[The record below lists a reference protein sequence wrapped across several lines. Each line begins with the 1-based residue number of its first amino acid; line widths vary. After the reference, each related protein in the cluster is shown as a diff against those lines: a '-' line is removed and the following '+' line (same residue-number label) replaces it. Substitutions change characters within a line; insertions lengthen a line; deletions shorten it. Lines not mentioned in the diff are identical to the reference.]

1 MHTTLRYIVIIPA
14 GLEDGDRQCSY
25 RRESSRP
32 MEERFYPPGIDASH
46 TAWMAVHMGV
56 EHLLI
61 NNGATGDNH
70 QNGSSMQAHLPYK
83 PFDGPGERL
92 FRFFRAFLKRDFAP
106 AVTVSIDL

>member
-1 MHTTLRYIVIIPA
+1 
-14 GLEDGDRQCSY
+14 
-25 RRESSRP
+25 
-32 MEERFYPPGIDASH
+32 
-46 TAWMAVHMGV
+46 MAVHMGV

-70 QNGSSMQAHLPYK
+70 QNGSMQAHLPYK

-92 FRFFRAFLKRDFAP
+92 FRIFRAFLKRDVAP